1 MEDLERVEKLIQK
14 GYETLSTHKPNP
26 PNFIGFPTLDSGSFA
41 AWKSQS
47 LSFLESRLPSNSP
60 YIREFREKAKKEYK
74 GNVEAG
80 IGILKSVKEDL
91 EMAVI
96 QSSSSLKQNP
106 IEILRG
112 ICDRFHLVVR
122 QIRSR
127 HNGRNTLD
135 VQDEY
140 DFQDLF
146 HALLQLY
153 FDDIRPE
160 EWTPSY
166 AGASARMDFLL
177 KNEQIVIEL
186 KKTRTGLDAKE
197 LGNQLI
203 EDIARYQTHPDCA
216 ILLCFAYDPDG
227 RISNPRG
234 IENDLGRKTDTLHVQ
249 VMIRP

>member
-1 MEDLERVEKLIQK
+1 MEDLEILEKLIQK

-41 AWKSQS
+41 AWTSQS
-47 LSFLESRLPSNSP
+47 LSFLESRLPSGSP
-60 YIREFREKAKKEYK
+60 YIRKFREKVKREFRDSVK
-74 GNVEAG
+74 AG

-91 EMAVI
+91 ELAVI
-96 QSSSSLKQNP
+96 QSSSALKQNP
-106 IEILRG
+106 IDILRV
-112 ICDRFHLVVR
+112 ICDRFHFVTR
-122 QIRSR
+122 QIRFRYDNRS
-127 HNGRNTLD
+127 TLD

-140 DFQDLF
+140 DVQDLF
-146 HALLQLY
+146 HALLHLY

-177 KNEQIVIEL
+177 KNEKIVIEV
-186 KKTRTGLDAKE
+186 KKARTGLGAKE

-234 IENDLGRKTDTLHVQ
+234 IENDLRQKTDTLDVQ